1 MATYTNI
8 VQGGASVYIG
18 ADLGYIADGVAITP
32 SFEMSYGKAEG
43 IPAHITARRPMSN
56 YDASFTL
63 MEMTLENF
71 IIAWNI
77 KNSKVTGPPA
87 TLKFGG
93 ENFKP
98 TENTL
103 VIYGYT
109 PGATSY
115 ARTVTFYRAV
125 VSSPGE
131 FKTSDADPS
140 SVAVT
145 MHGLYH
151 VSNAAVGIFS
161 DAAA

>member
-1 MATYTNI
+1 MGTYTNI
-8 VQGGASVYIG
+8 VQGGASVLITS
-18 ADLGYIADGVAITP
+18 DLGYISDGVSIAP

-43 IPAHITARRPMSN
+43 VNAHLTARRTLAN
-56 YDASFTL
+56 YDVSFTL
-63 MEMTLENF
+63 LEMTLENF
-71 IIAWNI
+71 IIAWNV
-77 KNSKVTGPPA
+77 KNAKVTGPPA

-93 ENFKP
+93 ENFVP

-103 VIYGYT
+103 VVYGYT

-131 FKTSDADPS
+131 FATKDSDPS
-140 SVAVT
+140 SLAVT

-161 DAAA
+161 DAAS